1 MIVLKHDWC
10 AIFTAEKLL
19 EIVAFKE
26 RMATYDFVRSYRVT
40 LPDVQL
46 WRTYSSSG

>member
-1 MIVLKHDWC
+1 MIVLTHDWC

-26 RMATYDFVRSYRVT
+26 RKATYDFIGSYRST
-40 LPDVQL
+40 LSVAQL
-46 WRTYSSSG
+46 RRFHAPYD